1 MTASAL
7 AFPLKATFRILTLSP
22 EVRVENARG
31 ELLLQVKQK
40 LLTLREATTVFA
52 DEAKTVPVYKMLAD
66 RVIGFRA
73 VHRITRASDGAP
85 IGAVKAGG
93 LRTIWQARYEVT
105 DAQDK
110 LVFKIREENPWIKVI
125 DALVDEIPLVG
136 PIIAMFINPR
146 YLVEDEG
153 GTLRYRITKKR
164 SFVER
169 NFMLEQISP
178 DAHVGIDERL
188 IALALIQAMM
198 LERSR
203 D

>member
-1 MTASAL
+1 MTAPAL

-73 VHRITRASDGAP
+73 VHRITRASV
-85 IGAVKAGG
+85 GAVKAGG

-136 PIIAMFINPR
+136 PLIAMFINPR

-153 GTLRYRITKKR
+153 GVLRYRITKQR
-164 SFVER
+164 SFVAR
-169 NFMLEQISP
+169 NFTLEQISP

-188 IALALIQAMM
+188 IALALIQTMM